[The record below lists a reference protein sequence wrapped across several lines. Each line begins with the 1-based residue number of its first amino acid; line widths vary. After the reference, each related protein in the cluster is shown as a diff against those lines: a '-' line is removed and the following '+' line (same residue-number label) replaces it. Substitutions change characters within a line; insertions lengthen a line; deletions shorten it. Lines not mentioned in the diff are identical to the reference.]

1 MLLGKRARPST
12 RRTTSTAGFTGGDQS
27 NLEAPRPL
35 EPQRP
40 IQDFEEVGPATP
52 RENIIVV
59 GSRARDHRSVA
70 TFSPRY
76 HRNSRGDSVETTADF
91 LRTCGLC
98 KRRLSLARDIYMYRG
113 DTAFCS
119 QECREQQMNRD
130 ERKRSA
136 PSPWWLQRTTNCFTI
151 IALRPPRRLQRRAR
165 PSLLPKLRLHQ
176 K

>member
-1 MLLGKRARPST
+1 MLLGKRARPSM
-12 RRTTSTAGFTGGDQS
+12 RRTTSMAGFTDGDQS

-40 IQDFEEVGPATP
+40 IHDFEEGGPATP
-52 RENIIVV
+52 SENIIVV
-59 GSRARDHRSVA
+59 CSRAGDHRSGA

-76 HRNSRGDSVETTADF
+76 HRTSRGDSVETTADF

-119 QECREQQMNRD
+119 LECREQQMNLD
-130 ERKRSA
+130 ERKEKRSICMVA
-136 PSPWWLQRTTNCFTI
+136 SKNDELLHHNRSPASPEASTK
-151 IALRPPRRLQRRAR
+151 
-165 PSLLPKLRLHQ
+165 SQ
-176 K
+176 KVAAA